1 MDQSTPHTSSENS
14 AKPLDASHASKVI
27 SAFSNFE
34 DALTALRALYD
45 EAQFKKAE
53 LEQREVDLVMRQN
66 QVAERVREVEN
77 ERAGLEAEVAKAQEE
92 RSTVEALRAEFES
105 REQDLRRREAEH
117 LEAVNQLTRRAEEL
131 EAESTA
137 SGEALE
143 RQGHELSQAR
153 AQVEQMRLSTED
165 QQGEL
170 ARERQAIESMRQD
183 VERRERDLKRTSQEL
198 MDAQSEIESLRT
210 RLLEAEDLAEQRQ
223 HQVERAI
230 ARAGELGAD
239 LGRTLIRASEL
250 EAQVEEARRVTRV
263 DPQAE
268 AAHEAQVAELTER
281 VRSLTEMVEEYE
293 KSWRAEHA
301 HVEELT
307 ASLQQRAE
315 HLSELEVEIQS
326 LRARLTEAEQAPG
339 VAPDDAELRES
350 LESARSLAAE
360 LQQEIERRDASQQE
374 MLDRAEAAEREWT
387 TAQDKLDTVAEELIK
402 TKRMLREAE
411 SNAVAVMPS
420 DREEALERRLTRL
433 RHYKS
438 LVRARA
444 DKLRKAG
451 EMMKK
456 KFDLCE
462 QLLHQRAELS
472 EVHQKLMQA
481 QRKTQKVNAMGKAG
495 VATMLTAV
503 AVLIWAAMSWV
514 VSMQVLPG
522 RYVAT
527 TELRAD
533 GRGRALNP
541 AELAEWQRYHEELL
555 KDPRFVDAVAK
566 RFARKSM
573 DSMSS
578 AGTVSKRM
586 SEDLAYTSPADGVIK
601 LEWIGD
607 GPDRAERELDTVA
620 TALASEANAART
632 ERIDGGSTT
641 PPTPAK
647 AASRPIDNTQF
658 IAAASMMGGGTLFSL
673 FVGFAAWRRLA
684 SAKTKFEQDTQMA
697 AILEDAHWP
706 DPRKM

>member
-14 AKPLDASHASKVI
+14 ANPLDASHASKVI

-53 LEQREVDLVMRQN
+53 LEQREIDLEMRQN
-66 QVAERVREVEN
+66 QVAERVREVEH
-77 ERAGLEAEVAKAQEE
+77 ERAGLEAEIARAQEE

-105 REQDLRRREAEH
+105 REQDLRRREAEQQ
-117 LEAVNQLTRRAEEL
+117 EAVNQLARRAEEL

-153 AQVEQMRLSTED
+153 AQVEQMRLSVED
-165 QQGEL
+165 QQGDL
-170 ARERQAIESMRQD
+170 ARERQVIESMRQD

-210 RLLEAEDLAEQRQ
+210 RLLEAEDLAEQRM

-239 LGRTLIRASEL
+239 LGRTLIKASEL
-250 EAQVEEARRVTRV
+250 EAQLEEARRETRV
-263 DPQAE
+263 DPAAE
-268 AAHEAQVAELTER
+268 AAYEAQIAELTER
-281 VRSLTEMVEEYE
+281 VRSLTEMMEEHE
-293 KSWRAEHA
+293 KSWRAEHER
-301 HVEELT
+301 VEELT
-307 ASLQQRAE
+307 SSLQQRAE

-326 LRARLTEAEQAPG
+326 LRVRLTEAEQASG
-339 VAPDDAELRES
+339 VASDDSELRES
-350 LESARSLAAE
+350 LASARSLAAE

-374 MLDRAEAAEREWT
+374 LLDRAEAAEREWT
-387 TAQDKLDTVAEELIK
+387 TAQEKLDTVAEELVR
-402 TKRMLREAE
+402 TKKMLRQAE

-420 DREEALERRLTRL
+420 DREEALERRLARL
-433 RHYKS
+433 RRYKS
-438 LVRARA
+438 LVRGRA

-495 VATMLTAV
+495 VAVMLTSV

-573 DSMSS
+573 ESMSS
-578 AGTVSKRM
+578 VGTVSKRM

-620 TALASEANAART
+620 TALDEGNMPLLAETRRRHMIDCIHRINHYLGSFEAGP
-632 ERIDGGSTT
+632 DV
-641 PPTPAK
+641 
-647 AASRPIDNTQF
+647 SRSLAVEGVPQRE
-658 IAAASMMGGGTLFSL
+658 GGT
-673 FVGFAAWRRLA
+673 
-684 SAKTKFEQDTQMA
+684 K
-697 AILEDAHWP
+697 
-706 DPRKM
+706 